1 MINVLLV
8 EDELLARMSL
18 RTLIDWER
26 HGYQIVGE
34 CADGD
39 QAVPMIEKLE
49 PHIVIT
55 DVKME
60 RMQGHELV
68 RHLHR
73 HAPHICAIV
82 LSGYGDYQYVRD
94 TLKHNAVDY
103 LIKNELTPELLL
115 ETLEKAKQRLAL
127 GLDIERSEDN
137 LQALRQQFVLQLVS
151 GQYMGDEAAIRDRLR
166 RLRIRMGT
174 ARVLP
179 VLVQYQPQ
187 TDDAFPPDIRKSV
200 SLSFAVCNVVDEIL
214 REQANGVVVSL
225 ENAHALVLVSFDEAT
240 GKSKSQVEESLGKL
254 LRRIDF
260 CLEKFLKLR
269 AEFCVGRMAR
279 LHAIDES
286 YADMVQQQGRGSA
299 THTAQMTQIKSPAVD
314 AEDEKQRAQLRAY
327 SPPVRS
333 ALAMIR
339 ESFRDPLSLT
349 AIADK
354 LDMNSSYLSTL
365 FKAEMGIGFAECL
378 ADVRLEHARL
388 LMEQTDMKLK
398 SIISESGFFSYQ
410 YFFGLFKKRFGLT
423 PGEYMRQ
430 ERKHG
435 ES

>member
-18 RTLIDWER
+18 RTMIDWER

-39 QAVPMIEKLE
+39 QAIPMIEKLE

-73 HAPHICAIV
+73 HYPHICAIV
-82 LSGYGDYQYVRD
+82 LSGYSDYQYVRD
-94 TLKHNAVDY
+94 TLQHNAVDY
-103 LIKNELTPELLL
+103 LIKNELTPALLMEVL
-115 ETLEKAKQRLAL
+115 DKAKQRLAL

-137 LQALRQQFVLQLVS
+137 LQALRQQFVLQLIS
-151 GQYMGDEAAIRDRLR
+151 GQYLGDETAIRDRLR

-179 VLVQYQPQ
+179 VLVYYQPQ

-214 REQANGVVVSL
+214 REQANGMVVSI
-225 ENAHALVLVSFDEAT
+225 ENTRAFILLSFDEVT
-240 GKSKSQVEESLGKL
+240 QKHQVDESLKKL
-254 LRRIDF
+254 LRRVDF

-286 YADMVQQQGRGSA
+286 YADMVRQRGGDRA
-299 THTAQMTQIKSPAVD
+299 AHAQTAVKASTAL
-314 AEDEKQRAQLRAY
+314 AEDEKRRAQLRAY

-333 ALAMIR
+333 ALGMIH
-339 ESFRDPLSLT
+339 EGFRDPISLT

-354 LDMNSSYLSTL
+354 LDMNSSYLGTL
-365 FKAEMGIGFAECL
+365 FKAETGIGFVECL

-388 LMEQTDMKLK
+388 LMERTDMKLK

-410 YFFGLFKKRFGLT
+410 HFFGLFKKRFGMT

-430 ERKHG
+430 QRKPG
-435 ES
+435 EQ